1 MMTHT
6 TSRAQRTPSLT
17 EKPDGLRESKRI
29 CLPVES
35 ELYQQLV
42 TNQEAYRDYLDDCI
56 RRYPELFP
64 AAIERG
70 YKLYGFCEASV
81 KMPKVRIRRICLH
94 EQDEQGRIQVFQVVP
109 SFGRLRLGAALTLP
123 YLTGTVAEVEK
134 PLFLHHKFGVPFW
147 ALSYVFG
154 KDDSY
159 WYRLSQQLG
168 HPSLVGTTVKHTDK
182 LPEHL
187 LADEKHTRILKNK
200 AYVACTVAEECVL
213 GASISLSASEEG
225 LTEAYRNF
233 KEEACDLDPDYQ
245 PKTVNTDGWSATQ
258 AAWQALFPGIVVIL
272 CFLHAFL
279 KIRERAKRLATIF
292 PELAHKVWD
301 AYHQQSSD
309 AFIDK
314 VTVLQL
320 WAEHHRKQ
328 LSQTALDAIGK
339 LCTNAYRFTPAY
351 DHPGCRRSSN
361 MLDRH
366 LDALDRYLY
375 GLRYFHG
382 HLASAELSIRGW
394 ALAHNFMPYCPR
406 AAPSKRFISPA
417 HRLNGFVYREN
428 WLVPSEARTLEPVCL
443 SLSRR
448 AKVLATDSGRTRK
461 VESSSTVIGKGVDD
475 KASPDNYDESSNAAF
490 AGT

>member
-1 MMTHT
+1 
-6 TSRAQRTPSLT
+6 
-17 EKPDGLRESKRI
+17 
-29 CLPVES
+29 LPIDEEV
-35 ELYQQLV
+35 YQHIV
-42 TNQEAYRDYLDDCI
+42 SDQEAYRDYLDDCI
-56 RRYPELFP
+56 RRHPVLFP

-70 YKLYGFCEASV
+70 YKLYGFCEDSV
-81 KMPKVRIRRICLH
+81 KMPEVRIRRICLH
-94 EQDEQGRIQVFQVVP
+94 ERDEQGRIQVFQVVP
-109 SFGRLRLGAALTLP
+109 SFALP
-123 YLTGTVAEVEK
+123 YMTGTVAEVEK
-134 PLFLHHKFGVPFW
+134 PLFLHYKFNVPFW

-154 KDDSY
+154 RDDSY
-159 WYRLSQQLG
+159 WYRVSQQLG
-168 HPSLVGTTVKHTDK
+168 RPRRLRPTILVGTTVKHAEK

-187 LADEKHTRILKNK
+187 VADEKHTRLLGSK

-213 GASISLSASEEG
+213 GASISLSAGEEG
-225 LTEAYRNF
+225 LTEAYRDF

-279 KIRERAKRLATIF
+279 KIRDRAKRLTVVF
-292 PELAHKVWD
+292 PELAQKVWD

-314 VTVLQL
+314 VTALQL

-328 LSQTALDAIGK
+328 LSQSALDAVHK
-339 LCTNAYRFTPAY
+339 LCRNAHSFGLAY
-351 DHPGCRRSSN
+351 EHPGCRRTSN

-382 HLASAELSIRGW
+382 HLASAELSVRGW

-406 AAPSKRFISPA
+406 AAPSKRFVSPA
-417 HRLNGFVYREN
+417 HRLNSFAYRDN
-428 WLVPSEARTLEPVCL
+428 WLVPSEARTLEPACL
-443 SLSRR
+443 SLAGR
-448 AKVLATDSGRTRK
+448 AKVLATDSGRT
-461 VESSSTVIGKGVDD
+461 S
-475 KASPDNYDESSNAAF
+475 DN
-490 AGT
+490 TRI

>member
-1 MMTHT
+1 MTPE
-6 TSRAQRTPSLT
+6 RQRTPNLA
-17 EKPDGLRESKRI
+17 EKPEGQASKRI
-29 CLPVES
+29 CLPINEAV
-35 ELYQQLV
+35 YQHIV
-42 TNQEAYRDYLDDCI
+42 SDQEVYRDYLDDCI
-56 RRYPELFP
+56 RRHPELFP

-70 YKLYGFCEASV
+70 YRLYGFCEASV
-81 KMPKVRIRRICLH
+81 KMSEVRIRRICLH

-109 SFGRLRLGAALTLP
+109 SFVLP
-123 YLTGTVAEVEK
+123 YMTGTVAEVEK
-134 PLFLHHKFGVPFW
+134 PLFLHYKFNVPFW

-168 HPSLVGTTVKHTDK
+168 RPSLVGTTVKHAEK

-187 LADEKHTRILKNK
+187 LADEKHTRILKNR

-225 LTEAYRNF
+225 LTEAYRDF

-245 PKTVNTDGWSATQ
+245 PKTVNSDGWSATQ
-258 AAWQALFPGIVVIL
+258 AAWQALFPGVVVIL

-279 KIRERAKRLATIF
+279 KIRDRAKRLATIF
-292 PELAHKVWD
+292 PELAQKVWD
-301 AYHQQSSD
+301 AYHQQSSG

-314 VTVLQL
+314 VAALQL
-320 WAEHHRKQ
+320 WAEHHQKQ
-328 LSQTALDAIGK
+328 LSQSALDAISK
-339 LCTNAYRFTPAY
+339 LCANAYRFTPAY
-351 DHPGCRRSSN
+351 DHPGCRRTSN

-382 HLASAELSIRGW
+382 HLASAQRSVRGW

-406 AAPSKRFISPA
+406 AAPSKRFGSPA
-417 HRLNGFVYREN
+417 HRLNSSVYREN
-428 WLVPSEARTLEPVCL
+428 WLENLFVSA
-443 SLSRR
+443 SLGGRR
-448 AKVLATDSGRTRK
+448 C
-461 VESSSTVIGKGVDD
+461 
-475 KASPDNYDESSNAAF
+475 
-490 AGT
+490 